1 MASEILSVPEEN
13 LEDVIK
19 VLREGLKHVKVK
31 HEVATQLERW
41 CDKEQHYLEQ
51 LRS

>member
-1 MASEILSVPEEN
+1 MASETLSVPEEH

-31 HEVATQLERW
+31 REVATQLKRW
-41 CDKEQHYLEQ
+41 CDEEQHYLER